1 MMTVLS
7 PFLSIIAIGI
17 DTQGDHG
24 SSTVK
29 MLDSLSLWIS
39 ERLYIIVMDWIVA
52 FSHQKKKLSF
62 EGLTFSVT
70 LFGCRAFKEVI
81 KVKWSLMVGL

>member
-1 MMTVLS
+1 MTVLS
-7 PFLSIIAIGI
+7 PFLSIISIGI

-39 ERLYIIVMDWIVA
+39 ERLCTSLLWTELWP
-52 FSHQKKKLSF
+52 FPTKKKLSF
-62 EGLTFSVT
+62 GGLTLNVT

-81 KVKWSLMVGL
+81 KVK